1 MLIKIGQLLINK
13 NLITPEQLEM
23 GLQEQSKSGGL
34 LGVILIKKGF
44 LKEDDFLKTLSE
56 QLSLPFVKFKELA
69 IDPLAVKK
77 VPAKFAWHYKVMP
90 IKFENDKLIIA
101 SFDPLRSLDDLR
113 LFLGYE
119 LKPVVASESE
129 IMEAIKENYGVGA
142 ETVEGIMAKT
152 PKEVK
157 SHDGAKEA
165 GRIEDIEK
173 LAEDA
178 SVVKLVNQ
186 IILEAYQKRATDIHI
201 EPFRGKMN
209 IRYRIDGILY
219 NANVPDDI
227 ERFFLAII
235 SRIKIM
241 SRLNIVE
248 RRLPQDGRC
257 VIKVGQ
263 EELDLRI
270 SIIPTRYGEGMVIR
284 ILPMNMLFSLEK
296 LGLVPEDLELLE
308 GLIKKPHGII
318 LVTGPTGSGKS
329 TTLYGCLN
337 EIKSSK
343 NKIITIEDPIEYE
356 LEGIIQIQVL
366 PEIGFSFAQGLRS
379 MLRHDPDIMMV
390 GEIRDFETAELAIR
404 SALTGHLVFSTL
416 HTNDAAGAVA
426 RLLNIGIEPYLVAS
440 SVEAFIA
447 QRLVRLICPECKKI
461 DTTVPEKIRSIITQD
476 MSKSKA
482 GLFHSKTEAI
492 KFYRGQGCKECNF
505 TGFKGRTAIHE
516 ILVVDK
522 SIRELMLKK
531 ASTDEIRDKVVSQG
545 MKTLRLCGWR
555 KVIEG
560 LTTPDEILR
569 VTQATE
575 SQENV

>member
-13 NLITPEQLEM
+13 NLITAEQLEM
-23 GLQEQSKSGGL
+23 ALGEQNKTGEY
-34 LGVILIKKGF
+34 LGVILVNKGF
-44 LKEDDFLKTLSE
+44 LKEEDFLKTLSE
-56 QLSLPFVKFKELA
+56 QLSIPFMKLKEVE

-90 IKFENDKLIIA
+90 IKFEDNKLIIA
-101 SFDPLRSLDDLR
+101 SFDPLRALDDLR
-113 LFLGYE
+113 LFLGHE

-142 ETVEGIMAKT
+142 ETVEGIIAKAPKGSRESDL
-152 PKEVK
+152 PKETGK
-157 SHDGAKEA
+157 
-165 GRIEDIEK
+165 IEDIEK

-186 IILEAYQKRATDIHI
+186 IILEACQKRATDIHI

-219 NANVPDDI
+219 NANVPADI

-248 RRLPQDGRC
+248 RRLPQDGRS
-257 VIKVGQ
+257 VIKIGQ

-296 LGLVPEDLELLE
+296 LGLVPDDLKLLE
-308 GLIKKPHGII
+308 KLIKKPHGII

-447 QRLVRLICPECKKI
+447 QRLVRLICPECKRI
-461 DTTVPEKIRSIITQD
+461 DTTVPENIRLIIKQD
-476 MSKSKA
+476 MAKIKSGSDDPKRI
-482 GLFHSKTEAI
+482 EEI

-545 MKTLRLCGWR
+545 MKTLRLCGWM
-555 KVIEG
+555 KVMEG

-569 VTQATE
+569 VTQTSE
-575 SQENV
+575 

>member
-1 MLIKIGQLLINK
+1 MVIKIKQMLLNK
-13 NLITPEQLEM
+13 KLITPEQLE
-23 GLQEQSKSGGL
+23 LAIQEQSKTGEL
-34 LGVILIKKGF
+34 LKIILIRKGF
-44 LKEDDFLKTLSE
+44 LSEEDFLKVLSE
-56 QLSLPFVKFKELA
+56 QFNIPFIKLKETV

-77 VPAKFAWHYKVMP
+77 VPAKFAWYYKVMP
-90 IKFENDKLIIA
+90 VKFTDNKLVIA
-101 SFDPLRSLDDLR
+101 SSDPLRSLDDLR
-113 LFLGYE
+113 IFLGYD
-119 LKPVVASESE
+119 LKPALASEEE
-129 IMEAIKENYGVGA
+129 IMEAIKEYYGVGA
-142 ETVEGIMAKT
+142 ETVEGIIAKA
-152 PKEVK
+152 PKEAK
-157 SHDGAKEA
+157 DLGAPKDA
-165 GRIEDIEK
+165 GKIEDIEK

-209 IRYRIDGILY
+209 IRYRIDGVLY
-219 NANVPDDI
+219 NANVPADI

-248 RRLPQDGRC
+248 RRLPQDGRA
-257 VIKVGQ
+257 VIKIGQ

-284 ILPMNMLFSLEK
+284 ILPMSMLFSLER
-296 LGLVPEDLELLE
+296 LGLVPEDLELLAK
-308 GLIKKPHGII
+308 LIKKPHGII

-337 EIKSSK
+337 DIKSSR

-356 LEGIIQIQVL
+356 LEGITQIQVV
-366 PEIGFSFAQGLRS
+366 PEIGFTFAQGLRS
-379 MLRHDPDIMMV
+379 ILRHDPDIMMV

-404 SALTGHLVFSTL
+404 SALTGHLVFSTI

-461 DTTVPEKIRSIITQD
+461 DTAVPDNIRSLISQD
-476 MSKSKA
+476 IMKSKTD
-482 GLFHSKTEAI
+482 LKHLKPEEI
-492 KFYRGQGCKECNF
+492 KFYKGQGCKECNF
-505 TGFKGRTAIHE
+505 TGYKGRTAIHE
-516 ILVVDK
+516 ILVIDK
-522 SIRELMLKK
+522 AIRELMLRK
-531 ASTDEIRDKVVSQG
+531 ASTDELRDKAVSQG
-545 MKTLRLCGWR
+545 MKTLRLCGWK
-555 KVIEG
+555 KVIDG
-560 LTTPDEILR
+560 LTTPEEILR
-569 VTQATE
+569 VTQAE
-575 SQENV
+575 E

>member
-1 MLIKIGQLLINK
+1 MLIKIGQMLINK
-13 NLITPEQLEM
+13 KLITSEQLEEA
-23 GLQEQSKSGGL
+23 LSEQTKTGEL
-34 LGVILIKKGF
+34 LGVILIKKGY
-44 LKEDDFLKTLSE
+44 LGQEDFLKVLSE
-56 QLSLPFVKFKELA
+56 QFNVPFIKIKETAIDQLA
-69 IDPLAVKK
+69 IKK
-77 VPAKFAWHYKVMP
+77 VPAKFAWYYKVMP
-90 IKFENDKLIIA
+90 IKFVDNKLLIA
-101 SFDPLRSLDDLR
+101 SSDPLRSLDDLR
-113 LFLGYE
+113 IFLGYD
-119 LKPVVASESE
+119 LKPALASESE
-129 IMEAIKENYGVGA
+129 IMEAIKEHYGVGA
-142 ETVEGIMAKT
+142 ETVEGIIAKAPKDT
-152 PKEVK
+152 RDQEAPKETGK
-157 SHDGAKEA
+157 
-165 GRIEDIEK
+165 IEDIEK
-173 LAEDA
+173 LAGDA

-219 NANVPDDI
+219 NANVPADI

-248 RRLPQDGRC
+248 RRLPQDGRS
-257 VIKVGQ
+257 VIKIGQ

-284 ILPMNMLFSLEK
+284 ILPMSMLFSLER
-296 LGLVPEDLELLE
+296 LGLAPEDLEILAK
-308 GLIKKPHGII
+308 LIKKPHGII

-337 EIKSSK
+337 DIKSSK

-356 LEGIIQIQVL
+356 LEGIIQIQVI
-366 PEIGFSFAQGLRS
+366 PEIGFTFAQGLRS
-379 MLRHDPDIMMV
+379 ILRHDPDIMMV

-461 DTTVPEKIRSIITQD
+461 DTAVPENIRALI
-476 MSKSKA
+476 SKDIA
-482 GLFHSKTEAI
+482 NSKTSLKHLKPEEI
-492 KFYRGQGCKECNF
+492 KIHKGQGCKECNF
-505 TGFKGRTAIHE
+505 TGYKGRTAIHE

-522 SIRELMLKK
+522 AIRELMLRK
-531 ASTDEIRDKVVSQG
+531 ASTDELRDKAVSMG
-545 MKTLRLCGWR
+545 MKTLRLCGWK
-555 KVIEG
+555 KVIDG
-560 LTTPDEILR
+560 LTTPEEILR
-569 VTQATE
+569 VTQAE
-575 SQENV
+575 E

>member
-1 MLIKIGQLLINK
+1 MLIKIGQMLINK
-13 NLITPEQLEM
+13 KLITHEQLEAA
-23 GLQEQSKSGGL
+23 LAEQAKTGEL

-44 LKEDDFLKTLSE
+44 LSEENFLKVLSE
-56 QLSLPFVKFKELA
+56 QFNVPFIKLKETE
-69 IDPLAVKK
+69 IDPLAIKK
-77 VPAKFAWHYKVMP
+77 VPAKFAWYYKVMP
-90 IKFENDKLIIA
+90 VKFIDNKLLIA
-101 SFDPLRSLDDLR
+101 SSDPLRSLDDLR
-113 LFLGYE
+113 IFLGYD
-119 LKPVVASESE
+119 LKPALASEAE
-129 IMEAIKENYGVGA
+129 IMEEIKEHYGVGA
-142 ETVEGIMAKT
+142 ETVEGIIAKA
-152 PKEVK
+152 PKEP
-157 SHDGAKEA
+157 KEPEVSKET
-165 GRIEDIEK
+165 GKIEDIEK
-173 LAEDA
+173 LAGDA

-209 IRYRIDGILY
+209 IRYRIDGVLY
-219 NANVPDDI
+219 NANVPADI

-248 RRLPQDGRC
+248 RRLPQDGRS
-257 VIKVGQ
+257 VIKIGQ

-284 ILPMNMLFSLEK
+284 ILPMSMLFSLER
-296 LGLVPEDLELLE
+296 LGLAPEDLELLAK
-308 GLIKKPHGII
+308 LIKKPHGII

-337 EIKSSK
+337 DIKSSK

-366 PEIGFSFAQGLRS
+366 PEIGFTFAQGLRS
-379 MLRHDPDIMMV
+379 MLRHDPDIMIV

-447 QRLVRLICPECKKI
+447 QRLVRLICPECKTI
-461 DTTVPEKIRSIITQD
+461 DTGVPDNIKLIIKQDIEKSRTALKHLKPD
-476 MSKSKA
+476 
-482 GLFHSKTEAI
+482 EI
-492 KFYRGQGCKECNF
+492 KFHKGQGCKDCNF
-505 TGFKGRTAIHE
+505 TGYKGRTAIHE

-522 SIRELMLKK
+522 GIRDLMLKK
-531 ASTDEIRDKVVSQG
+531 ASTDELREKAVSQG
-545 MKTLRLCGWR
+545 MKTLRLCGWK

-560 LTTPDEILR
+560 LTTPEEILR
-569 VTQATE
+569 VTQAE
-575 SQENV
+575 E

>member
-1 MLIKIGQLLINK
+1 MLIKIGQMLINK
-13 NLITPEQLEM
+13 NLITPEQLEAA
-23 GLQEQSKSGGL
+23 LAEQSKTGEL
-34 LGVILIKKGF
+34 LGGILVKKGF
-44 LKEDDFLKTLSE
+44 LSEEDLLKVLSE
-56 QLSLPFVKFKELA
+56 QFNVPFIKLKETA
-69 IDPLAVKK
+69 IDPLAIKK
-77 VPAKFAWHYKVMP
+77 VPAKFAWYYKVMP
-90 IKFENDKLIIA
+90 VKFIDNKLVIA
-101 SFDPLRSLDDLR
+101 SSDPLRSLDDLR
-113 LFLGYE
+113 IFLGYD
-119 LKPVVASESE
+119 LKPALASEAE
-129 IMEAIKENYGVGA
+129 IMEMIKEHYGVGA
-142 ETVEGIMAKT
+142 ETVEGIIAKAPKDPRDLDA
-152 PKEVK
+152 PKE
-157 SHDGAKEA
+157 G

-219 NANVPDDI
+219 NANVPMDI

-248 RRLPQDGRC
+248 RRLPQDGRS
-257 VIKVGQ
+257 VIKVGT

-284 ILPMNMLFSLEK
+284 ILPMSMLFSLER
-296 LGLVPEDLELLE
+296 LGLAPEDLELLAK
-308 GLIKKPHGII
+308 LIKKPHGII

-337 EIKSSK
+337 DIKSSK

-366 PEIGFSFAQGLRS
+366 PEIGFTFAQGLRS

-461 DTTVPEKIRSIITQD
+461 DTAVPDNIKLVISQD
-476 MSKSKA
+476 MAKSKS
-482 GLFHSKTEAI
+482 GLKDSKIGEI
-492 KFYRGQGCKECNF
+492 KFYRGQGCKDCNF
-505 TGFKGRTAIHE
+505 TGYKGRTAIHE

-522 SIRELMLKK
+522 PIRELMLRK
-531 ASTDEIRDKVVSQG
+531 ASTDELRDKAVSQG
-545 MKTLRLCGWR
+545 MKTLRLCGWK
-555 KVIEG
+555 KVIDG
-560 LTTPDEILR
+560 LTTPEEILR
-569 VTQATE
+569 VTQAE
-575 SQENV
+575 E

>member
-1 MLIKIGQLLINK
+1 MIAKIGQMLINK
-13 NLITPEQLEM
+13 GLITLEQLETA
-23 GLQEQSKSGGL
+23 LQEQSKSGEL
-34 LGVILIKKGF
+34 LGVILVRKGF
-44 LKEDDFLKTLSE
+44 LTEENFLKVLSE
-56 QLSLPFVKFKELA
+56 QFNIPFMKLKDVT
-69 IDPLAVKK
+69 IDPAVIKQI
-77 VPAKFAWHYKVMP
+77 PAKFASYYKVMP
-90 IKFENDKLIIA
+90 VKYEDDKLIIA
-101 SFDPLRSLDDLR
+101 SSDPLRSLDDLR
-113 LFLGYE
+113 LFLGHDI
-119 LKPVVASESE
+119 KPVLASESE
-129 IMEAIKENYGVGA
+129 IMETIKEYYGVGA
-142 ETVEGIMAKT
+142 ETVEGIIAKA
-152 PKEVK
+152 PKESK
-157 SHDGAKEA
+157 ELETAKEA
-165 GRIEDIEK
+165 GKIEDIEK

-186 IILEAYQKRATDIHI
+186 IILEACQKRATDIHI

-219 NANVPDDI
+219 NANVPPDI

-248 RRLPQDGRC
+248 RRLPQDGRA
-257 VIKVGQ
+257 VIKIGQ

-284 ILPMNMLFSLEK
+284 ILPTSMLFSLEK
-296 LGLVPEDLELLE
+296 LGLEPRDLVLLE
-308 GLIKKPHGII
+308 NLIKKPHGII

-329 TTLYGCLN
+329 TTLYACLN

-343 NKIITIEDPIEYE
+343 NKILTIEDPIEYE
-356 LEGIIQIQVL
+356 LEGISQIQVL

-447 QRLVRLICPECKKI
+447 QRLVRLICPECKKP
-461 DTTVPEKIRSIITQD
+461 DTSVPEKIQTIIMQD
-476 MSKSKA
+476 IAKDRA
-482 GLFHSKTEAI
+482 GSENPKIEEI
-492 KFYRGQGCKECNF
+492 RFYRGKGCKDCNF
-505 TGFKGRTAIHE
+505 TGFKRRTAIHE
-516 ILVVDK
+516 ILIVDK
-522 SIRELMLKK
+522 FIRELMLKK
-531 ASTDEIRDKVVSQG
+531 ASTDEIRDKAISQG
-545 MKTLRLCGWR
+545 MKTLRLCGWK

-560 LTTPDEILR
+560 WTTPEEILR
-569 VTQATE
+569 VTQAVE
-575 SQENV
+575 

>member
-1 MLIKIGQLLINK
+1 MLIKIGQMLISK
-13 NLITPEQLEM
+13 NLITPEQLEEA
-23 GLQEQSKSGGL
+23 LLEQSKTSEL

-44 LKEDDFLKTLSE
+44 LNEEDFLKVLSE
-56 QLSLPFVKFKELA
+56 QFNVPFIKLKETT
-69 IDPLAVKK
+69 IDPLAIKK
-77 VPAKFAWHYKVMP
+77 VPAKFAWYYKVMP
-90 IKFENDKLIIA
+90 VKFIDNKLIIA
-101 SFDPLRSLDDLR
+101 SSNPLRSLDDLR
-113 LFLGYE
+113 IFLGYD
-119 LKPVVASESE
+119 LKPALAAEGE
-129 IMEAIKENYGVGA
+129 IMEAIREHYGVGA
-142 ETVEGIMAKT
+142 ETVEGIIAKA
-152 PKEVK
+152 PKEAEVP
-157 SHDGAKEA
+157 KET
-165 GRIEDIEK
+165 GKIEDIEK

-219 NANVPDDI
+219 NANVPADI

-248 RRLPQDGRC
+248 RRLPQDGRS
-257 VIKVGQ
+257 VIKIGQ

-284 ILPMNMLFSLEK
+284 ILPMSMLFSLER
-296 LGLVPEDLELLE
+296 LGLAPEDLELLAK
-308 GLIKKPHGII
+308 LIKKPHGII

-337 EIKSSK
+337 DIKSSK

-447 QRLVRLICPECKKI
+447 QRLVRLICPECKEI
-461 DTTVPEKIRSIITQD
+461 DTAVPEKIKSIIIQD
-476 MSKSKA
+476 ISSSKE
-482 GLFHSKTEAI
+482 GLKNLKIEEI
-492 KFYRGQGCKECNF
+492 KFHKGRGCKECNF
-505 TGFKGRTAIHE
+505 TGYKGRTAIHE

-531 ASTDEIRDKVVSQG
+531 ASTDELRDKAISQG
-545 MKTLRLCGWR
+545 MKTLRLCGWK
-555 KVIEG
+555 KVLDG
-560 LTTPDEILR
+560 LTTPEEILR
-569 VTQATE
+569 VTQAE
-575 SQENV
+575 E

>member
-13 NLITPEQLEM
+13 NLITAEQLEM
-23 GLQEQSKSGGL
+23 ALGEQSKTGEY
-34 LGVILIKKGF
+34 LGVILVNKGF
-44 LKEDDFLKTLSE
+44 LKEEDFLKTLSE
-56 QLSLPFVKFKELA
+56 QLSIPFMKLKEVT

-90 IKFENDKLIIA
+90 IKLEENKLIIA

-113 LFLGYE
+113 LFLGHE

-142 ETVEGIMAKT
+142 ETVEGIIAKAPKGARESDV
-152 PKEVK
+152 PKETGK
-157 SHDGAKEA
+157 
-165 GRIEDIEK
+165 IEDIEK

-186 IILEAYQKRATDIHI
+186 IILEACQKRATDIHI

-219 NANVPDDI
+219 NANVPADI

-248 RRLPQDGRC
+248 RRLPQDGRS
-257 VIKVGQ
+257 VIKIGQ

-296 LGLVPEDLELLE
+296 LGLVPDDLKLLE
-308 GLIKKPHGII
+308 KLIKKPHGII

-461 DTTVPEKIRSIITQD
+461 DTAVPENIRLIIMQD
-476 MSKSKA
+476 MAKIKPGSDDSKKI
-482 GLFHSKTEAI
+482 EEI

-545 MKTLRLCGWR
+545 MKTLRLCGWM
-555 KVIEG
+555 KVMEG

-569 VTQATE
+569 VTQTSE
-575 SQENV
+575 